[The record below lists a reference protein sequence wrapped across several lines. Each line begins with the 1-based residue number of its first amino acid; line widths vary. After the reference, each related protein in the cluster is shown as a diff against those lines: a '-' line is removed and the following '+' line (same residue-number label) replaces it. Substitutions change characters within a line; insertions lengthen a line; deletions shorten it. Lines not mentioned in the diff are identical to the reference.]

1 MDLTA
6 VVVQIAG
13 ARNQQFMTVLG
24 QWMALAEQ
32 GKLRGL
38 LVCGDVDG
46 AEEIT
51 ISGNYR
57 VRPALGVNAAM
68 RVSWKLTQ
76 FQDKR
81 FADSGFGPP

>member
-1 MDLTA
+1 LAA
-6 VVVQIAG
+6 VVIQLAA
-13 ARNQQFMTVLG
+13 ARDQQFMTVLG

-46 AEEIT
+46 DEEVT

-76 FQDKR
+76 YQDKR
-81 FADSGFGPP
+81 APGGGFGPAP